1 MAPLEPILW
10 APTRAIWCRQRM
22 QSARGL
28 PGYQQGTPADF
39 AEQATKEDLNPGEP
53 LHPATA
59 GLKRSGGTCGSF
71 PGLTHPL

>member
-53 LHPATA
+53 FTLQ
-59 GLKRSGGTCGSF
+59 R
-71 PGLTHPL
+71 PG